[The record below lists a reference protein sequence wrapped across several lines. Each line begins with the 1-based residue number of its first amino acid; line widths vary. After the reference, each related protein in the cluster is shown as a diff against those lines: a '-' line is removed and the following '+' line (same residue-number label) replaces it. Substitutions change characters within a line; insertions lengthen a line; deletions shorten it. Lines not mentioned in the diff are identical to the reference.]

1 MSLISTLEP
10 LLLSVPISL
19 EVALRKAVQGLEDRV
34 VAAET
39 RTVAAETRAV
49 AAEALAVAT
58 EDRAVSAEVAVA
70 EAWTGLGVWA
80 AAQGPREAMI
90 EAFAGSAQARTG
102 SAQAVMQARAKAAED
117 AMGFIWMQLSDWA
130 MNQPNIPGAWAS
142 EDPTIIAFRAA
153 NSAEDLKEI
162 LTANLYHVDN
172 IPAGFRLGGNR
183 GVAPAPSTAPVA
195 PVADA
200 AKKTVTFTNAAP
212 DAAAGATLDFSR
224 SALVSTTEAAG
235 GAAPVGGTS
244 PTEAGSRGPKSRKIN

>member
-10 LLLSVPISL
+10 LLLSVPVSL
-19 EVALRKAVQGLEDRV
+19 EVSIRNEVRDLE
-34 VAAET
+34 A

-70 EAWTGLGVWA
+70 EAWTGLGVWRA
-80 AAQGPREAMI
+80 TQGPREGMM

-102 SAQAVMQARAKAAED
+102 SAQTVMQARAVAAEG
-117 AMGFIWMQLSDWA
+117 ALGATWMQLSDWA

-162 LTANLYHVDN
+162 LAANLYHVDN
-172 IPAGFRLGGNR
+172 VPVGFRLGGDR

-195 PVADA
+195 PVANA
-200 AKKTVTFTNAAP
+200 AKKTVTFKNAAP
-212 DAAAGATLDFSR
+212 DAAAGATQGAPGVDFSR